1 MRKRPL
7 QTYKSRSW
15 IKISD
20 WTGNG
25 TAPARFGKFPH
36 PLAQISNKNL
46 KKQKKMALNSSKFSA
61 LGFANIDL
69 LLAVKRGEDA
79 SLL

>member
-1 MRKRPL
+1 
-7 QTYKSRSW
+7 
-15 IKISD
+15 
-20 WTGNG
+20 
-25 TAPARFGKFPH
+25 
-36 PLAQISNKNL
+36 
-46 KKQKKMALNSSKFSA
+46 MALNSSKFSA